1 MKPRSV
7 GGREVATTKEL
18 RTGYGTISRSMLL
31 VKLKSMQQI
40 RQTKPL
46 HCYKKPIGICI
57 GKLNGDANSI
67 TYESILFYRL
77 VLEKFK
83 N

>member
-18 RTGYGTISRSMLL
+18 RTEYGTVSRSMLL
-31 VKLKSMQQI
+31 VKLKSIQFKQI

-57 GKLNGDANSI
+57 EKLNGDANLI
-67 TYESILFYRL
+67 YHL
-77 VLEKFK
+77 
-83 N
+83 